1 MYAKCYMIPLFLL
14 KKSCADSH
22 RGRTLQK
29 LTMKIMSSV
38 LTLQYPCQK
47 RQIRQNG
54 NLPILQDSSLVLS
67 LVKND
72 YPR

>member
-1 MYAKCYMIPLFLL
+1 MKVIKMKCPAPAHTGTRHI
-14 KKSCADSH
+14 
-22 RGRTLQK
+22 QK
-29 LTMKIMSSV
+29 LTMKIMSTV

-54 NLPILQDSSLVLS
+54 NLPILQDSSIVLS